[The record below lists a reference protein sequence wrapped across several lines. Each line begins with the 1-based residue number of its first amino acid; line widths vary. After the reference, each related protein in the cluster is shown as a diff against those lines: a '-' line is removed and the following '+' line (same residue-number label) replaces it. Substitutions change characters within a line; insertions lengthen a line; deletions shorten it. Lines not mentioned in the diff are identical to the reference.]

1 MKTKFTPLRA
11 LLLLYVAQFLMATHC
26 TGGCDCQGITK
37 YNVVY
42 SDVELTAWDT
52 SKFQNKIVESTA
64 SKNAFGIEISVH
76 HDYDQIAFFHK
87 TYNTALRAGFGFAYA
102 WSCYCDEEHYFPDP
116 IASIRVDVM
125 DVITQN
131 EVDVTAHFTTN
142 SYDDSALTV
151 EALLEQYKEHKWS
164 YLNWQLDLTNSTDIP
179 DTAVFTLVVTLE
191 SGITFT
197 QQTDEISFSD

>member
-1 MKTKFTPLRA
+1 M
-11 LLLLYVAQFLMATHC
+11 
-26 TGGCDCQGITK
+26 
-37 YNVVY
+37 
-42 SDVELTAWDT
+42 
-52 SKFQNKIVESTA
+52 ESTA

-87 TYNTALRAGFGFAYA
+87 TYNTALTAGFGFAYA

-151 EALLEQYKEHKWS
+151 EALLE
-164 YLNWQLDLTNSTDIP
+164 
-179 DTAVFTLVVTLE
+179 
-191 SGITFT
+191 
-197 QQTDEISFSD
+197 

>member
-1 MKTKFTPLRA
+1 
-11 LLLLYVAQFLMATHC
+11 
-26 TGGCDCQGITK
+26 
-37 YNVVY
+37 
-42 SDVELTAWDT
+42 
-52 SKFQNKIVESTA
+52 
-64 SKNAFGIEISVH
+64 
-76 HDYDQIAFFHK
+76 
-87 TYNTALRAGFGFAYA
+87 
-102 WSCYCDEEHYFPDP
+102 
-116 IASIRVDVM
+116 M